1 MDRLPQVLPAIPEM
15 QVWADRTPWHRPS
28 SPPRPAW
35 PLLLPRAE
43 AGVRPVGPGR
53 RVTRTPDAPLIRDES
68 AQARILK
75 QLWAPHPQVLG
86 PDTAVAV
93 SASDFGFGWC
103 LQTHV
108 TSLTAL
114 PQIRGR
120 RSPGA
125 PSVTRSSGRL
135 ELASPSSSPQSHLKL
150 PSA

>member
-1 MDRLPQVLPAIPEM
+1 MLPAIPEM
-15 QVWADRTPWHRPS
+15 QVWADPTSWHRPT

-35 PLLLPRAE
+35 PLLLARAE
-43 AGVRPVGPGR
+43 TGVRSVGPDRGI
-53 RVTRTPDAPLIRDES
+53 TRTPDSPLIHGEA

-75 QLWAPHPQVLG
+75 QFCAPDPQVLG
-86 PDTAVAV
+86 PDTAVAF

-114 PQIRGR
+114 HQIRGR